1 MTWSRMMTMKT
12 TSNRLNRRNHSK
24 RTSLF
29 DRARK
34 RTNPRKGWMGVHKHN
49 YTNIMT
55 HTHTTLKSRHHRT
68 LAQAVLAFF
77 SSVQI
82 FPLCSNSTISSFSYF
97 HSPVCTFWTFG
108 VLLFRSHLR
117 AFLFSLSIE
126 YMKNTNQR
134 RLILELIIRKSL
146 SFLIANYLS
155 TFGLEDNKERVTLFL
170 KRADFFGL
178 NESVGHELIQK
189 RLHVI
194 SN

>member
-1 MTWSRMMTMKT
+1 
-12 TSNRLNRRNHSK
+12 
-24 RTSLF
+24 
-29 DRARK
+29 
-34 RTNPRKGWMGVHKHN
+34 
-49 YTNIMT
+49 
-55 HTHTTLKSRHHRT
+55 
-68 LAQAVLAFF
+68 
-77 SSVQI
+77 
-82 FPLCSNSTISSFSYF
+82 
-97 HSPVCTFWTFG
+97 
-108 VLLFRSHLR
+108 
-117 AFLFSLSIE
+117 
-126 YMKNTNQR
+126 MKNTNQR